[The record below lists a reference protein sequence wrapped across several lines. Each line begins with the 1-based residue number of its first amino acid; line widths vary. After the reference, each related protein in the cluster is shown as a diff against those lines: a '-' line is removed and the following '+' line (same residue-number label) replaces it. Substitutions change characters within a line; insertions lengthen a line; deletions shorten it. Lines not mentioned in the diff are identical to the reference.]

1 MKKKNRKV
9 GRPTDC
15 LKNKILKVRLTDD
28 EYNRLTKY
36 CEDNKI
42 ERSSLV
48 RNILFNEK
56 EI

>member
-36 CEDNKI
+36 LKI
-42 ERSSLV
+42 IKLKDLV
-48 RNILFNEK
+48 
-56 EI
+56 